1 MPSQEDYLDNLLKN
15 LDGEE
20 NEQPESA
27 LETQAEPELESVPE
41 PELEF
46 VPEPEIEF
54 VPEPEPEFVPEPELE
69 FVPEPEPE
77 LNLEDVDLSALSL
90 DFESEEPEI
99 QTAEEDTPFLDALS
113 EMSEEE
119 IERMLSGAG
128 AEEEEESGS
137 LPMGEDVL
145 DILEGTE
152 DEDLQDIQDML
163 QKADD
168 NEAVDDEIVELLRE
182 KPEDNED
189 LEAKILSG
197 DDSGERSALLGA
209 AASEKERKR
218 LEKKRQ
224 KEEKAA
230 ARKAAREA
238 RKAEKENARKEK
250 KRQKRQ
256 DVQRIPIENQKDGEL
271 LFDRDVLDDIVSKAG
286 QVGAD
291 KDLTKNRAAADAD
304 EQDLWTGD
312 LDLTDLDSEQ
322 EAQGVPDEEA
332 GGRSDGEEDLG
343 VDFSSLFGEEELPDD
358 GVETDISSL
367 SDVEETKGNGGKEK
381 KGFLAKIMSFLLEDD
396 LDDEQNE
403 NIQLSDENKE
413 ILDDLDKEG
422 KKVKGGKGKKRGKKD
437 DKKGAK
443 EKPKKAPKPKK
454 EKPKKEKPKK
464 EPEPYV
470 RGKKLTF
477 KKMLPVIL
485 LGASVGAIILIFVNI
500 STNYADKRV
509 ARNAYYAGD
518 YETCYQ
524 NLFGKELDE
533 TEAVMYGTSESVLY
547 IRLWYREYEMFVSEG
562 SEIEALDSLIQTV
575 KDYPMLYE
583 YAAKWNATAEIY
595 PVYAD
600 ILNILQNKY
609 GLTELQAMEIAK
621 LRDDVEYTRRVVA
634 LVEGMTHGSQNGG
647 QQNQGNASLPDELP
661 EESEAGGGSF
671 VENK

>member
-20 NEQPESA
+20 KEQPESA

-41 PELEF
+41 PE
-46 VPEPEIEF
+46 
-54 VPEPEPEFVPEPELE
+54 PEFV
-69 FVPEPEPE
+69 PE
-77 LNLEDVDLSALSL
+77 LNLEDVDLSALGL
-90 DFESEEPEI
+90 DFEPEEPEI
-99 QTAEEDTPFLDALS
+99 QMAEEDTPFLDAIS

-119 IERMLSGAG
+119 IERILSGAG
-128 AEEEEESGS
+128 AEEEETGS

-197 DDSGERSALLGA
+197 DDLGERSALLGA
-209 AASEKERKR
+209 AVSEKEQKR

-230 ARKAAREA
+230 ARKAAKEA
-238 RKAEKENARKEK
+238 RRAEKEKARKEK

-256 DVQRIPIENQKDGEL
+256 DVQRIPIEAQKDGEL

-304 EQDLWTGD
+304 EQELWPGD
-312 LDLTDLDSEQ
+312 LDLTNLDSEQ
-322 EAQGVPDEEA
+322 QETQGMPDEEA
-332 GGRSDGEEDLG
+332 GGRSDVEEDLG
-343 VDFSSLFGEEELPDD
+343 VDFSSLFGEEELPDE
-358 GVETDISSL
+358 GMETDISSL

-437 DKKGAK
+437 DKKGEK

-454 EKPKKEKPKK
+454 EKPKKEKPKR

>member
-15 LDGEE
+15 LDGE
-20 NEQPESA
+20 NQEQPESA
-27 LETQAEPELESVPE
+27 LETQAESEPEYE
-41 PELEF
+41 PELT
-46 VPEPEIEF
+46 
-54 VPEPEPEFVPEPELE
+54 
-69 FVPEPEPE
+69 
-77 LNLEDVDLSALSL
+77 LEDVDLSALSL

-99 QTAEEDTPFLDALS
+99 QTEETPFLDAVS
-113 EMSEEE
+113 AMSEEE

-128 AEEEEESGS
+128 AEDEEETENW
-137 LPMGEDVL
+137 PAGEDVL
-145 DILEGTE
+145 DILEGT
-152 DEDLQDIQDML
+152 DDTDLQDIQDML
-163 QKADD
+163 QKSDD
-168 NEAVDDEIVELLRE
+168 NEAVDDEIVALLQE

-197 DDSGERSALLGA
+197 DDSGERSAILEA
-209 AASEKERKR
+209 AANEKEQKR

-224 KEEKAA
+224 KEERAAAKKAA
-230 ARKAAREA
+230 KEA
-238 RKAEKENARKEK
+238 RKAERENAKKAK

-256 DVQRIPIENQKDGEL
+256 DVQRIPIENKKNEEL

-286 QVGAD
+286 QVGAE
-291 KDLTKNRAAADAD
+291 KNVAQEKAADAGEPD
-304 EQDLWTGD
+304 FWAAD
-312 LDLTDLDSEQ
+312 LDFADLDSEQ
-322 EAQGVPDEEA
+322 SGQQETQSA
-332 GGRSDGEEDLG
+332 SDKKESGQSDVEGDLG
-343 VDFSSLFGEEELPDD
+343 LDLSSLFGEEELSEAGSDAGFSFSDD
-358 GVETDISSL
+358 DAETDLSAL
-367 SDVEETKGNGGKEK
+367 SDREEAKGNGGKEK

-396 LDDEQNE
+396 VDDEQNE

-413 ILDDLDKEG
+413 ILKDLDKEG
-422 KKVKGGKGKKRGKKD
+422 KKVKGGKGKKGGKKG
-437 DKKGAK
+437 DKQGAK

-454 EKPKKEKPKK
+454 EKPKKEKPVK

-470 RGKKLTF
+470 RGRKLTL

-485 LGASVGAIILIFVNI
+485 LGATVGAIILIFVNI

-509 ARNAYYAGD
+509 ARNAYYAQD

-524 NLFGKELDE
+524 NLFGKELNE

-562 SEIEALDSLIQTV
+562 SEIEALDSLLQTV
-575 KDYPMLYE
+575 KDYPALYE

-600 ILNILQNKY
+600 ILNILLNKY

-634 LVEGMTHGSQNGG
+634 VVEGMTYRP

-661 EESEAGGGSF
+661 EESEAGGGNF
-671 VENK
+671 VESR